1 MSVIASNTSGATT
14 GPDPASLARER
25 REPSS
30 ICLHM
35 MTWLL
40 GMLWVRSL
48 AHLLVTRYAELRRA
62 TLKRSNGDGSAK
74 WFLCGR
80 DIRPTPAIF
89 KARRNSR
96 PLSPAMAS
104 RRSCSARRPAPPADR
119 LLRQCCTREASPDPR
134 PGRGEGM
141 KRTVLE
147 ADDVGERWIWRRS

>member
-30 ICLHM
+30 ICLHT

-40 GMLWVRSL
+40 GMLWVRSV

-80 DIRPTPAIF
+80 DYLGEFVHYTPASSGRGVQEE
-89 KARRNSR
+89 APRSLPVNSPRRLTGSPPPVHR
-96 PLSPAMAS
+96 RLVPLGEYACRTSSTAAAS
-104 RRSCSARRPAPPADR
+104 SSGR
-119 LLRQCCTREASPDPR
+119 PR
-134 PGRGEGM
+134 P
-141 KRTVLE
+141 V
-147 ADDVGERWIWRRS
+147 A

>member
-30 ICLHM
+30 ICLHT

-40 GMLWVRSL
+40 GMLWVRSV

-104 RRSCSARRPAPPADR
+104 RRSCSAREDR
-119 LLRQCCTREASPDPR
+119 LLRQTGCSGSAAHGKLRQILDLAEAK
-134 PGRGEGM
+134 E
-141 KRTVLE
+141 
-147 ADDVGERWIWRRS
+147 

>member
-30 ICLHM
+30 ICLHT

-40 GMLWVRSL
+40 GMLWVRSV

-89 KARRNSR
+89 KGKAQQSQAGEVEFLSDEESEKSGQGRNV
-96 PLSPAMAS
+96 P
-104 RRSCSARRPAPPADR
+104 RSWT
-119 LLRQCCTREASPDPR
+119 LWKHQF
-134 PGRGEGM
+134 GGN
-141 KRTVLE
+141 
-147 ADDVGERWIWRRS
+147 